1 MLRLPGASSGESD
14 GRPRRNF
21 VHTDH
26 QNTACL
32 ISRDTVYH
40 YDTQGR
46 LIAETD
52 PAGNHKR
59 EVIYL
64 GDGPVG
70 VVR

>member
-1 MLRLPGASSGESD
+1 M
-14 GRPRRNF
+14 
-21 VHTDH
+21 
-26 QNTACL
+26 
-32 ISRDTVYH
+32 YY

-52 PAGNHKR
+52 PAGALRR

-64 GDGPVG
+64 GDIPVG